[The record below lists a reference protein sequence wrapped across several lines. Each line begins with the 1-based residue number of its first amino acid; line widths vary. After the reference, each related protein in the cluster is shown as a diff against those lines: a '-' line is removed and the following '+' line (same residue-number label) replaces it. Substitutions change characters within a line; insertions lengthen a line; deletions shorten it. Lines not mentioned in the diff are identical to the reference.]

1 MESNI
6 AVVGDNHLARELS
19 ELGKEKGISIR
30 LCPRSDEL
38 SPATSFVI
46 EALIGP
52 EELKRESVRTAS
64 EKAPK
69 ALILCSCLGLTVT
82 RMASWT
88 DKPESVAGF
97 GSFYPIKE
105 KKLIELVYG
114 LRTQEAVLKEA
125 ESLFGALGK
134 QTVRLSEAA
143 GPIFPR
149 VVCAI
154 INEAARGFDEGVAKA
169 EEIDVAMKLGVNYPK
184 GPLRWADEI
193 GLDQVLAVLDGLRR
207 ETGDDRYRPAPILR
221 RMVMAGWLG
230 ERTGKGFYEYKT

>member
-1 MESNI
+1 MASNI
-6 AVVGDNHLARELS
+6 AVVGDNHLARELA
-19 ELGKEKGISIR
+19 ELGKEKGLTIEHCRKSA
-30 LCPRSDEL
+30 DL
-38 SPATSFVI
+38 SPATSYVI
-46 EALIGP
+46 EALIGS
-52 EELKRESVRTAS
+52 EERKWESVRTATQ
-64 EKAPK
+64 KAPQ
-69 ALILCSCLGLTVT
+69 ALILCSCLGLSVT
-82 RMASWT
+82 RMASWS
-88 DKPESVAGF
+88 DRPQAVAGF

-105 KKLIELVYG
+105 KKLVELVYG
-114 LRTQEAVLKEA
+114 LRTGEDVLNEA
-125 ESLFGALGK
+125 ENFFRALGK
-134 QTVRLSEAA
+134 ETVRVSEAA

-154 INEAARGFDEGVAKA
+154 VNEAARALDEGVARA

-207 ETGDDRYRPAPILR
+207 ETGDDRYRPATILR